1 MNFPETFTLSAL
13 RIPWFQFLFQSN
25 HQEMVEVEVK
35 NCAIGE
41 ASFSCTGQLIPI
53 LENELP
59 VFVAETADD
68 PLLEDT
74 TLAFVDISCPVVT
87 VTLDTCVA
95 KVATLADV
103 AGNLDELLFSARC
116 ALVSACSVNV
126 TRVGAAVLDTDPE
139 PPE

>member
-1 MNFPETFTLSAL
+1 M
-13 RIPWFQFLFQSN
+13 
-25 HQEMVEVEVK
+25 K
-35 NCAIGE
+35 NCAIGD
-41 ASFSCTGQLIPI
+41 ASFSCIGQLTPI
-53 LENELP
+53 LENEFP
-59 VFVAETADD
+59 VLVAETADD
-68 PLLEDT
+68 ALLEDT
-74 TLAFVDISCPVVT
+74 TLAFVDISCPVVVT

-126 TRVGAAVLDTDPE
+126 TRVGVAVLDTDPE